1 MHLVSS
7 SVAKNARS
15 SGVAVCEVNSGLR
28 DDGLDIRGFVVDLR
42 NDRGVVVL
50 GNTGIWDSVV
60 EIRDCRVGARN
71 NMNNV
76 RVI

>member
-1 MHLVSS
+1 M
-7 SVAKNARS
+7 
-15 SGVAVCEVNSGLR
+15 AVCEATLGLG
-28 DDGLDIRGFVVDLR
+28 DDGLEICGFRVDLG

>member
-1 MHLVSS
+1 MT
-7 SVAKNARS
+7 
-15 SGVAVCEVNSGLR
+15 VCEVNSSLK

-60 EIRDCRVGARN
+60 EIRDCLVGARN